1 MKGRKMAA
9 GKGLLGALIGG
20 VIGSTVAFL
29 FAPRKGKEVRENIK
43 GNFDD
48 FINKTKDKGKQLFK
62 QSLDMVDDIVKK
74 SDELRALIDKYKEG
88 AYTEA
93 IEKIESEIKRLRL
106 ALLTAIQAYK
116 NSKNREK
123 ASDELVNNVYNEF
136 KNEVGPI
143 KKKRLIKIQ
152 NF

>member
-1 MKGRKMAA
+1 MNT

-29 FAPRKGKEVRENIK
+29 YAPKKGKEVRENIK

-48 FINKTKDKGKQLFK
+48 LVNKTKDKSRQLFN

-74 SDELRALIDKYKEG
+74 SDKLRTLIKRYKEG
-88 AYTEA
+88 TYDET
-93 IEKIESEIKRLRL
+93 IEKIEGEIKRLRV
-106 ALLTAIQAYK
+106 ALLTAIQAYR

-123 ASDELVNNVYNEF
+123 SSDELVNNIYHEF
-136 KNEVGPI
+136 KNTY
-143 KKKRLIKIQ
+143 K
-152 NF
+152 

>member
-1 MKGRKMAA
+1 MNT

-29 FAPRKGKEVRENIK
+29 FAPKKGKEVRENIK

-48 FINKTKDKGKQLFK
+48 LVNKTKDKSRQLFN

-74 SDELRALIDKYKEG
+74 SDELRTLIKRYKEG
-88 AYTEA
+88 TYDET
-93 IEKIESEIKRLRL
+93 IEKIESEIKRLRM
-106 ALLTAIQAYK
+106 ALLTAIQAYR

-123 ASDELVNNVYNEF
+123 SSDELVNNIYHEF
-136 KNEVGPI
+136 KNEFVPD
-143 KKKRLIKIQ
+143 KAEKTH
-152 NF
+152 